1 MGVLVKP
8 DKYKPGRWWVRV
20 NHQGKRKSLSF
31 TSREAAKR
39 VAGEIERRL
48 KLGELGLGPAP
59 TVPTFAA
66 YADSWIGG
74 AETRLRPATLDQV
87 RTRLKRVLPVIG
99 ALSLTAI
106 TRQNIRDLVS
116 VIQAQG
122 SRRTKGKPI
131 ARPTLRA
138 ILGCVSV
145 ILGQAVEDGVIPS
158 NPCQRLGKL
167 LPPSSPDAE
176 AEIEVFT
183 PRELTRLVA
192 VAEQDFPE
200 NYPFVLTLARTGI
213 RLGEAVGL
221 EWRDVDFAQRVLAIR
236 RSVREGRVS
245 LPKNGKTRR
254 VDMSPQLAAC
264 LESLHSLQ
272 GAESALKGVPAPERC
287 FPGQQD
293 ERAWRAYTWTAVLR
307 RAEVRYRKP
316 HTLRHT
322 YASLLLERRES
333 LLYVQQQLG
342 HHSPAFTLT
351 VYGHLMPREGARAVD
366 GLDDMHPGARQTQ
379 APAVTARLHDPTLNH
394 AR

>member
-1 MGVLVKP
+1 
-8 DKYKPGRWWVRV
+8 
-20 NHQGKRKSLSF
+20 
-31 TSREAAKR
+31 
-39 VAGEIERRL
+39 
-48 KLGELGLGPAP
+48 
-59 TVPTFAA
+59 
-66 YADSWIGG
+66 
-74 AETRLRPATLDQV
+74 
-87 RTRLKRVLPVIG
+87 
-99 ALSLTAI
+99 
-106 TRQNIRDLVS
+106 
-116 VIQAQG
+116 
-122 SRRTKGKPI
+122 
-131 ARPTLRA
+131 
-138 ILGCVSV
+138 
-145 ILGQAVEDGVIPS
+145 
-158 NPCQRLGKL
+158 
-167 LPPSSPDAE
+167 
-176 AEIEVFT
+176 VFT
-183 PRELTRLVA
+183 PRELTRLLA

-221 EWRDVDFAQRVLAIR
+221 EWRDVDFSQRVLVIR

-264 LESLHSLQ
+264 LESLRSLQ
-272 GAESALKGVPAPERC
+272 GAEAALQGIPAPERC

-293 ERAWRAYTWTAVLR
+293 ERAWRAYTWAAVLR

-366 GLDDMHPGARQTQ
+366 ALDDPHPTAPQTQ
-379 APAVTARLHDPTLNH
+379 APDVTARLHADALTHP
-394 AR
+394 R